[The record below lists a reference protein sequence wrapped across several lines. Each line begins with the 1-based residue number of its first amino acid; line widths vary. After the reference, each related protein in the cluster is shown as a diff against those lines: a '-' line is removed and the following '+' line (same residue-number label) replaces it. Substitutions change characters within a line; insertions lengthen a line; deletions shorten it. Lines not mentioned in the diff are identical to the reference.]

1 MDKHSDSIRSKT
13 GSALLFRVGSWPG
26 KDTLKIRCRFLD
38 RPVSLANS
46 EMAEL
51 IASLTRFEQSRLSLL
66 QSDGIV
72 YSGILGTDDS

>member
-1 MDKHSDSIRSKT
+1 
-13 GSALLFRVGSWPG
+13 
-26 KDTLKIRCRFLD
+26 
-38 RPVSLANS
+38 
-46 EMAEL
+46 MAEL